1 MEYRQSLARGLSIA
15 DMNGGFRCMVTRR
28 QTRNQLPPI
37 CLNFEIEGPGLIFLK
52 LICIGTIQITFNES

>member
-1 MEYRQSLARGLSIA
+1 
-15 DMNGGFRCMVTRR
+15 MVTRR